1 MVIVCRKKGFNAV
14 FKSDAKIYNFH
25 LVIEDAHPLAES
37 LVTNNLQHN
46 PPTTSIIKTPKLQSI
61 PILNHQLDF
70 DRKDTLSI

>member
-1 MVIVCRKKGFNAV
+1 MCAKKRFKEV
-14 FKSDAKIYNFH
+14 FISDAKIYNFH

-46 PPTTSIIKTPKLQSI
+46 APTTSIIKTPKLQSI
-61 PILNHQLDF
+61 PVLNHQLDF